1 MSTIRRIDC
10 NVHSLPSAFAEQ
22 LTRHRAGR
30 GAVQD
35 IVAARPGWRDLSVH
49 ENLMGKSDVD
59 VGIVVEHGS
68 LLAGLRALGGS
79 LNETVE
85 DYNRSMSE
93 DLASHNGKFLAA
105 ASVDPFGGKEAIR
118 QLDRSLSLPAIVAI
132 GLVASYDGIALDDPV
147 FEPIFDLARDR
158 DVPVLVHPSTVP
170 DQWMKALRLDN
181 MFLRGW
187 IRSLYRRRAVYPP
200 HGDQRNFR

>member
-10 NVHSLPSAFAEQ
+10 YVHSLPSAFAGQ

-35 IVAARPGWRDLSVH
+35 IVGARPGWRDLSVH
-49 ENLMGKSDVD
+49 EDLKGKSDVD
-59 VGIVVEHGS
+59 VGIDVEHGF

-93 DLASHNGKFLAA
+93 DLAPHNRKFLAA
-105 ASVDPFGGKEAIR
+105 ASVDPFWGKEAIR
-118 QLDRSLSLPAIVAI
+118 QLDRSL
-132 GLVASYDGIALDDPV
+132 
-147 FEPIFDLARDR
+147 
-158 DVPVLVHPSTVP
+158 
-170 DQWMKALRLDN
+170 
-181 MFLRGW
+181 
-187 IRSLYRRRAVYPP
+187 
-200 HGDQRNFR
+200 